1 MPCRRECHPLQ
12 EYWTVQHP
20 NNHAMPLEREEL
32 ISALRQGKEP
42 LHSLRR
48 RYCAGYDL
56 KENLSRVLGKAKA
69 FLKRG

>member
-1 MPCRRECHPLQ
+1 
-12 EYWTVQHP
+12 
-20 NNHAMPLEREEL
+20 MPLEREEL